1 MQVTWRQIGEGLQHF
16 FHLSKSSTM
25 LGFSRDIG
33 RVRHCMQVICI
44 LLILSVV
51 FVFLDARFHWH
62 PEISRSFQTSSI
74 THNSS
79 YGDAVPPP
87 SSPLPTSTR
96 LNIQLHPE
104 DHATREPTTLKYKW
118 QITSAVQN
126 PDGVEKLIY
135 LIDGQFPGPT
145 IEARSGDRLVIE
157 VENSLDESHTAI
169 HWHGLRMRDANA
181 MDGAVGVTQ
190 APIAPG
196 KSFTHNFTIGPS
208 EHGTFWYHAHDQ
220 VQRADGL
227 YGGLVIHRPW
237 SQSSRRSISSI
248 VPEQLLL
255 IGDWYHRSAEEVL
268 ATYMSSGSFGNEP
281 VPDSVVLNGRGSYD
295 CSMAVPARPVVCTS
309 VERPSLSLPNTGR
322 TRLRLVNV
330 GSFAGVELSLPGH
343 EMASSEVD
351 GGHEITA
358 TESTVGEKVIWPGQR
373 TDFYVSRSSLEVNTL
388 TLRITLSHE
397 NFKYANPALSTVHEF
412 AIQQDLPNTVS
423 QSGRGQAQRYSAQVD
438 AQLEPLAHEV
448 SKTIVLYSKT
458 LKLSHL
464 ANVPHGFINHTSW
477 APQDSPLIT
486 IDRSQWDN
494 NQLVPHIPYNKPE
507 PLWVDIVLNNLDE
520 DSHSWH
526 LHGYSFYVVASHS
539 ADFGWGSYNPYV
551 DTGLPGGPLNL
562 IDPPM
567 RDTVYVPRRGY
578 VILRFRA
585 DNPGIWMFHCHML
598 WHQASGMALALEVG
612 DSSP

>member
-1 MQVTWRQIGEGLQHF
+1 
-16 FHLSKSSTM
+16 M
-25 LGFSRDIG
+25 LGLNRDIG

-44 LLILSVV
+44 LLVLSVV
-51 FVFLDARFHWH
+51 FVLLDAKFRWDL
-62 PEISRSFQTSSI
+62 EISKSLQTSSI
-74 THNSS
+74 THDAS
-79 YGDAVPPP
+79 YGDAISRP
-87 SSPLPTSTR
+87 SSPLSTATR

-104 DHATREPTTLKYKW
+104 DHAKREPSTLMYKW
-118 QITSAVQN
+118 QITSAVQS
-126 PDGVEKLIY
+126 PDGVEKLVY
-135 LIDGQFPGPT
+135 LINGQFPGPI
-145 IEARSGDRLVIE
+145 IEARSGDRIVIE
-157 VENSLDESHTAI
+157 VENALDESHTAI
-169 HWHGLRMRDANA
+169 HWHGLRMREANA

-196 KSFTHNFTIGPS
+196 ETFTYNFTIGSS

-227 YGGLVIHRPW
+227 YGGLVIHKPW
-237 SQSSRRSISSI
+237 SQSSRRSTSSI

-281 VPDSVVLNGRGSYD
+281 VPDSIVLSGKGSYD

-309 VERPSLSLPNTGR
+309 VERPSLSLPTVGR
-322 TRLRLVNV
+322 TRLRVVNV
-330 GSFAGVELSLPGH
+330 GSFAGVELNLSGH
-343 EMASSEVD
+343 DMALSEVD
-351 GGHEITA
+351 GGNQVTA
-358 TESTVGEKVIWPGQR
+358 AKSTTSEQVIWPGQR
-373 TDFYVSRSSLEVNTL
+373 ADFYVSPSSPEADNLA
-388 TLRITLSHE
+388 LRITLSHE
-397 NFKYANPALSTVHEF
+397 NFKHTNPALSTVHEF
-412 AIQQDLPNTVS
+412 AIQPDLPNTNS
-423 QSGRGQAQRYSAQVD
+423 RSRRRQAQRNLAQTNPQRGPV
-438 AQLEPLAHEV
+438 AHEV
-448 SKTIVLYSKT
+448 NQTIVLYSKT

-477 APQDSPLIT
+477 APQSSPLIT
-486 IDRSQWDN
+486 VDRSQWDN
-494 NQLVPHIPYNKPE
+494 NQLVPHIPYNE
-507 PLWVDIVLNNLDE
+507 SQPLWVDIVLNNLDE

-551 DTGLPGGPLNL
+551 DIKLPGGPLNL
-562 IDPPM
+562 IDPPL

-578 VILRFRA
+578 VILRIRA

-612 DSSP
+612 DESS